1 MTPIFIKEVHTVKM
15 QQTDTENPL
24 EGHNIL
30 KVTILGKCNGV
41 TKEYHRLWTERQWEE
56 IKKQGYFLQ

>member
-1 MTPIFIKEVHTVKM
+1 MIPIFIKEVHTVKV
-15 QQTDTENPL
+15 QQSAPENHL

-30 KVTILGKCNGV
+30 KVTVLGKCNGV
-41 TKEYHRLWTERQWEE
+41 TKEYHRIWTEKQWKE